1 MASPAS
7 THAIRFAVGPH
18 WFLTGPASAEDLTSG
33 EPRIPDLVTHAKSMG
48 TNTSACGLTTTTWAK
63 LWDTPFEAAPLAR
76 RCPLCVTHVA
86 LEDRPAP
93 GVGSVRPVSRTGV
106 LTVDR
111 AGTSV
116 IHEHPSV
123 AAQHLRSHASVALG
137 LTGPGVWRGSPR
149 MGSPGP
155 AVPGTGRDSP
165 GSARSFP
172 CSGAGKHAVR
182 GGSGRHRWSRAPGMD
197 PRSQLAP

>member
-1 MASPAS
+1 
-7 THAIRFAVGPH
+7 
-18 WFLTGPASAEDLTSG
+18 
-33 EPRIPDLVTHAKSMG
+33 MG
-48 TNTSACGLTTTTWAK
+48 W
-63 LWDTPFEAAPLAR
+63 
-76 RCPLCVTHVA
+76 
-86 LEDRPAP
+86 
-93 GVGSVRPVSRTGV
+93 SVHPVSRTGV

-155 AVPGTGRDSP
+155 ARARNGPRLP

-172 CSGAGKHAVR
+172 CSGAGKHAATWRV
-182 GGSGRHRWSRAPGMD
+182 GPSPVEPGAQHSI
-197 PRSQLAP
+197 RSQLASLTIFLSGSLLSLLRFR